1 MESSVKHFWNEMTER
16 ASAVAEGAKDAVND
30 AGRFV
35 GEKKNSAMLYI
46 DLARL
51 KNDCEE
57 IYSEIGRTFYRM
69 NSGRWPKEGET
80 AEHRIEGLLA
90 EVDVKEMQIRAIN
103 TKLFELS
110 GKTNCPACGKSCQ
123 ADAAFCPACGAKLTR
138 QER

>member
-69 NSGRWPKEGET
+69 QRTT
-80 AEHRIEGLLA
+80 ASNA
-90 EVDVKEMQIRAIN
+90 S
-103 TKLFELS
+103 TLFAVS
-110 GKTNCPACGKSCQ
+110 PSSST
-123 ADAAFCPACGAKLTR
+123 
-138 QER
+138 